1 MSTITVSPAYTR
13 LLSKLPPKVIRSE
26 AENERYI
33 EALYELENRD
43 ALTPEEKELADLLTL
58 LIEDFES
65 KHYELPKA
73 SPAEVLA
80 FLMDQHQLTPE
91 DLKNT
96 VTAIEEIL
104 KNGRELNTE
113 EIRALSARFHVSPE
127 VFF

>member
-80 FLMDQHQLTPE
+80 FLMDQHQLRPQDMTRE
-91 DLKNT
+91 
-96 VTAIEEIL
+96 VTRIDEIL
-104 KNGRELNTE
+104 NGGREMSKE
-113 EIRALSARFHVSPE
+113 EIRRLSALFHVSPE